1 MPFQN
6 TNLPFFYFPSL
17 SQFPFLRHAVFTRL
31 GGYSRRTYASLNL
44 SYDVGDDPVTVN
56 KNLNLVKQFF
66 SAEKLIWS
74 RQIHDKNVLVI
85 QDEAKP
91 PYEGFDAFVTNR
103 PGLALLVKLADCQG
117 ILLCD
122 PIKKVIAAIHCGW
135 RGNVANIIA
144 ATVDVMEKEFHT
156 KPTDIWAG
164 ISPSLGP
171 CCAEFKDYQT
181 LLPKAFWRY
190 RINGNYFDWWRI
202 SRDQLMAKGIPAKQ
216 IEIAG
221 ICTVCDTRFFSY
233 RRDGKSTG
241 RFGAV
246 IMLKGEE
253 SCF

>member
-1 MPFQN
+1 MPFHKI
-6 TNLPFFYFPSL
+6 NLPFFYFSCFA
-17 SQFPFLRHAVFTRL
+17 QFSFLHHAVFTRL
-31 GGYSRRTYASLNL
+31 GGHSQGAYASLNL
-44 SYDVGDDPVTVN
+44 SHEVGDDPVAVN
-56 KNLNLVKQFF
+56 KNLALIKQSFSTKTLV
-66 SAEKLIWS
+66 WS
-74 RQIHDKNVLVI
+74 RQVHGKDVLVI
-85 QDEAKP
+85 QDKVKP
-91 PYEGFDAFVTNR
+91 PYEGFDALVTNR

-122 PIKKVIAAIHCGW
+122 PIKKVIAAVHCGW

-144 ATVDVMEKEFHT
+144 ATIDVMEKEFHT

-190 RINGNYFDWWRI
+190 RINGNHFDWWSI
-202 SRDQLMAKGIPAKQ
+202 SRDQLMAKGVPEAQ

-221 ICTVCDTRFFSY
+221 ICTVCDERFFSY
-233 RRDGKSTG
+233 RREGKTG

-246 IMLKGEE
+246 IMLKGEG